1 MWDRAASCEFDKC
14 SGHTRAATAD
24 CQVRDAELFSR
35 AVIDIHCHILPGLDD
50 GPDSMETS
58 IAMAE
63 MAIADGITHVIGT
76 PHAHPQ
82 HVFDS
87 AKIKERRDE
96 LQRLFEGR
104 LILATGCDFH
114 LSYENLEDIR
124 FEPNRYTLNQKN
136 YLLVEFADYSIPP
149 ALDQALHNLQLA
161 GLVPIVTHPER
172 NPLIRAQPERL
183 FKWLQQG
190 CYVQVTAQSLLG
202 RFGRSAQ
209 ESSQRWL
216 ADDAVHFIASD
227 AHNVTSRPLRLK
239 ETFDWVAKIHG
250 EDVARALLVD
260 NPLAAFEGRPLPF
273 VPEISEDGLRESG
286 SRAPHGKKR
295 FWFF

>member
-1 MWDRAASCEFDKC
+1 
-14 SGHTRAATAD
+14 
-24 CQVRDAELFSR
+24 
-35 AVIDIHCHILPGLDD
+35 VIDIHCHILPGLDD
-50 GPDSMETS
+50 GPDSLEVS
-58 IAMAE
+58 VAMAE
-63 MAIADGITHVIGT
+63 MAIADGISHVIGT
-76 PHAHPQ
+76 PHAHSD
-82 HVFDS
+82 HVFDPV
-87 AKIKERRDE
+87 KIKERRDE

-114 LSYENLEDIR
+114 LSYENLEAIR
-124 FEPNRYTLNQKN
+124 FDPNRYTLNQKN
-136 YLLVEFADYSIPP
+136 YLLVEFADFSIPP
-149 ALDQALHNLQLA
+149 SLDQALHNLQLA

-183 FKWLQQG
+183 FKWLGQG

-202 RFGRSAQ
+202 KFGRSAQ

-216 ADDAVHFIASD
+216 ADGAVHFIASD

-239 ETFDWVAKIHG
+239 EAFDWVAKTYG

-260 NPLAAFEGRPLPF
+260 NPRAAFEGQPLPF
-273 VPEISEDGLRESG
+273 VPETSEDSSKKSD
-286 SRAPHGKKR
+286 SRGPGGKKR